1 MTLIYAFLTNTSLEL
16 EYLVTYIPNQLII
29 EDISILVSDSIKKVI
44 TLPH

>member
-1 MTLIYAFLTNTSLEL
+1 MTLIYASLTNTSLEL
-16 EYLVTYIPNQLII
+16 EYLVTNIPNQLII

>member
-1 MTLIYAFLTNTSLEL
+1 MTLIYASLTNTSLEL
-16 EYLVTYIPNQLII
+16 GYLVTNIPNQLII

>member
-1 MTLIYAFLTNTSLEL
+1 MTLIYAFLTNISLEL